1 MPGVTGWALLLLPR
15 PVEEDQAMRTPQLL
29 VCSAVATLAAAAG
42 CNRAD
47 ADRNARDA
55 AAEVRTAATAAGE
68 RLADG
73 WLTTKIQAQFF
84 ADDDIKARYIN
95 VTSKDGV
102 VRLHG
107 FVETPVAREQA
118 LAIARNTDGVL
129 RVDDELM
136 VGVAPNDDRFATS
149 EPNAVATTG
158 DGSAA
163 YDEARAASAA
173 VPAPQN
179 DEQITSMVQAR
190 FFLEPTIKTR
200 AIDVTTS
207 NGVVTLRGRVAN
219 EKERSEALL
228 IARNTTG
235 VGRVEDS
242 LTVDT
247 ALP

>member
-1 MPGVTGWALLLLPR
+1 
-15 PVEEDQAMRTPQLL
+15 MRTPQLL
-29 VCSAVATLAAAAG
+29 VCTAAATLMAAAG

-47 ADRNARDA
+47 ADRHARDA
-55 AAEVRTAATAAGE
+55 AAEVRTAASEAGE

-95 VTSKDGV
+95 VTTKDGI
-102 VRLHG
+102 VRLNG

-118 LAIARNTDGVL
+118 LAIARNTDGVR
-129 RVDDELM
+129 RVDDQLTI
-136 VGVAPNDDRFATS
+136 GAAPADERFVTRS

-163 YDEARAASAA
+163 YDESRAASAA
-173 VPAPQN
+173 VQPPLN
-179 DEQITSMVQAR
+179 DDQITSMVQAR

-200 AIDVTTS
+200 EIDVTTS
-207 NGVVTLRGRVAN
+207 NGVVTLSGRVSN

-228 IARNTTG
+228 IARNTNG
-235 VGRVEDS
+235 VGRVEDA
-242 LTVDT
+242 LTVDST
-247 ALP
+247 LP

>member
-1 MPGVTGWALLLLPR
+1 
-15 PVEEDQAMRTPQLL
+15 MRTPQLL
-29 VCSAVATLAAAAG
+29 AYVVVATCVAAAG

-47 ADRNARDA
+47 ADRHARDA
-55 AAEVRTAATAAGE
+55 AAEVRTVASATGE

-84 ADDDIKARYIN
+84 ADEDIKARYID
-95 VTSKDGV
+95 VDTKDGV
-102 VRLHG
+102 VQLRG

-129 RVDDELM
+129 RVDDGLI
-136 VGVAPNDDRFATS
+136 VGLAPKDHRFTTTS

-163 YDEARAASAA
+163 YDESRAASAA
-173 VPAPQN
+173 VPAPPN
-179 DEQITSMVQAR
+179 DDQITSMVQAR

-200 AIDVTTS
+200 AIDVETS

-219 EKERSEALL
+219 ERERSDALL
-228 IARNTTG
+228 IARNTNG
-235 VGRVEDS
+235 VGRVEDA
-242 LTVDT
+242 LTVDS